1 MKKNSALAG
10 FVNRFQAILD
20 ELDGFEMDDE
30 LEEINAQFEDALFMM
45 ETIDEDDEDAAE
57 EIADAM
63 EDMDDLLAQYRELS
77 EARSELG
84 QKVLE
89 LEMAVQMAKN
99 NLN

>member
-10 FVNRFQAILD
+10 FYNRFQNILSELD
-20 ELDGFEMDDE
+20 EFEMDEE
-30 LEEINAQFEDALFMM
+30 LEELNAEFEDALFMM
-45 ETIDEDDEDAAE
+45 ETIDEDGEDAAE

-63 EDMDDLLAQYRELS
+63 ENMEGLLADYREL
-77 EARSELG
+77 ANQKRELS

-99 NLN
+99 NLK

>member
-1 MKKNSALAG
+1 MKKNSALEG
-10 FVNRFQAILD
+10 FYNRFQSILE
-20 ELDGFEMDDE
+20 ELDAFEMDEE
-30 LEEINAQFEDALFMM
+30 LEELNAEFEDALFMM
-45 ETIDEDDEDAAE
+45 ETIDEEGEDAAE

-63 EDMDDLLAQYRELS
+63 EDMEGLLADYQELAKQNP
-77 EARSELG
+77 EIG

>member
-10 FVNRFQAILD
+10 FMSRFQAILE
-20 ELDGFEMDDE
+20 ELDQFEMDEE
-30 LEEINAQFEDALFMM
+30 LEELNAEFEDSLFMM
-45 ETIDEDDEDAAE
+45 ETIDEDGEDAAE

-77 EARSELG
+77 EERPELS

>member
-1 MKKNSALAG
+1 MKKNSVLAG
-10 FVNRFQAILD
+10 FLDRFQSILD
-20 ELDGFEMDDE
+20 KLDEFEMDEE
-30 LEEINAQFEDALFMM
+30 LEETNAQFEDALFMM
-45 ETIDEDDEDAAE
+45 DTIDEEDEDAAG

-77 EARSELG
+77 HQRPELG

-89 LEMAVQMAKN
+89 LEMAVQMAKS

>member
-10 FVNRFQAILD
+10 FLKRFQGILEAMD
-20 ELDGFEMDDE
+20 EFEMDDE
-30 LEEINAQFEDALFMM
+30 LEEINAQFEDVLFMM
-45 ETIDEDDEDAAE
+45 ETIDEEDEDAAG

-63 EDMDDLLAQYRELS
+63 EDMDDLLDQYRGLLNERPELN
-77 EARSELG
+77 
-84 QKVLE
+84 QKVVE

>member
-10 FVNRFQAILD
+10 FLSRFQAILD
-20 ELDGFEMDDE
+20 GMDEFEMDDD

-77 EARSELG
+77 EERPELG

-89 LEMAVQMAKN
+89 MEMAVQMAKN

>member
-10 FVNRFQAILD
+10 FLKRFQDILNELD
-20 ELDGFEMDDE
+20 EFEMDEE

-45 ETIDEDDEDAAE
+45 ETIDEEDEDAAG

-77 EARSELG
+77 QQRPELG

>member
-10 FVNRFQAILD
+10 FISRFQAILE
-20 ELDGFEMDDE
+20 ELDQFEMD
-30 LEEINAQFEDALFMM
+30 EEMEEMNAEFEDALFMM
-45 ETIDEDDEDAAE
+45 ETIDEDGEDAAE

-63 EDMDDLLAQYRELS
+63 EDMDDLLARYRALCGE
-77 EARSELG
+77 RPELG

>member
-10 FVNRFQAILD
+10 FMGRFQAILE
-20 ELDGFEMDDE
+20 ELDQFEMDEE
-30 LEEINAQFEDALFMM
+30 LEELNAEFEDSLFMM
-45 ETIDEDDEDAAE
+45 ETIDEDEDDAAE

-77 EARSELG
+77 TERPELG

>member
-10 FVNRFQAILD
+10 FISRFQAILE
-20 ELDGFEMDDE
+20 ELDQFEMDEE
-30 LEEINAQFEDALFMM
+30 LEEMNAEFEDALFMM
-45 ETIDEDDEDAAE
+45 ETIDEDGEDAAE

-63 EDMDDLLAQYRELS
+63 EDMDDLLARYRALCGEHP
-77 EARSELG
+77 ELG

>member
-10 FVNRFQAILD
+10 FLKRFQAILEAMD
-20 ELDGFEMDDE
+20 EFEMDDE

-63 EDMDDLLAQYRELS
+63 EDMEDILAQYRELC
-77 EARSELG
+77 EERPELS
-84 QKVLE
+84 QKVVE